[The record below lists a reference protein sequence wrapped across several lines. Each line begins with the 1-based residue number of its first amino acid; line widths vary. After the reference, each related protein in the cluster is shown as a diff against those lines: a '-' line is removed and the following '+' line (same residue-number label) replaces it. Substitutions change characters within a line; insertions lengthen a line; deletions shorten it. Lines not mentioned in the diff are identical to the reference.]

1 LKRSHA
7 VNSSFCEVN
16 KARLAVSKDRR
27 QVDRRQRKVVL
38 QQLQGTHF
46 FGLLRSV
53 RSLARHRGG
62 TAHRKAWPIALR
74 EEGCCKELPFF
85 FCCCFVFFFYGILF
99 FLWSP
104 KPVTSVEDLLFL

>member
-1 LKRSHA
+1 MKRSHA

-85 FCCCFVFFFYGILF
+85 FN
-99 FLWSP
+99 P
-104 KPVTSVEDLLFL
+104 TSHSSYKAGDKKGRPTEYFT